1 MSDEMVGEFPEND
14 MPPEGFKTWQ
24 EYYAYNDDL
33 NEYNRLKAQRD
44 RFAEL
49 DARFGANKAARPS
62 VRPNVNKPVQASVQ
76 GKSAKNPW
84 PNSIYAQAHASNGDY
99 IQTSKGVV
107 QLDNRQ
113 IAWAKQ
119 YIANKARPAAGSN
132 ADGTDATTINQ
143 VPAAQYK
150 ADPKVAELTKEVAAL
165 KQRLSAKEAEL
176 NKLLGK

>member
-1 MSDEMVGEFPEND
+1 MEVTVSDEMTGEFPVND
-14 MPPEGFKTWQ
+14 TPPEGFKTWQ

-33 NEYNRLKAQRD
+33 NEYNRLKAQKD

-49 DARFGANKAARPS
+49 DARFGVNKGTRPNAQPNANKS
-62 VRPNVNKPVQASVQ
+62 SQSSTQ
-76 GKSAKNPW
+76 GKSAENPW

-119 YIANKARPAAGSN
+119 YIENKTRPAAGS
-132 ADGTDATTINQ
+132 TDNTTINQ
-143 VPAAQYK
+143 VPTAQYK
-150 ADPKVAELTKEVAAL
+150 ADPKVAELTKEIAAL
-165 KQRLSAKEAEL
+165 KQRLAVKEAAL